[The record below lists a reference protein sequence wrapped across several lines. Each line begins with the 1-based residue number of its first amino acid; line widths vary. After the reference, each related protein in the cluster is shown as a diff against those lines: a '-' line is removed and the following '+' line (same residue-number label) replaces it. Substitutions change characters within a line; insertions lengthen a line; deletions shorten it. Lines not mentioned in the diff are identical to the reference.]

1 MCIILTNETQNFS
14 SQSTCFPQW
23 TALCHAANFK
33 SAHLPTEMAECC
45 SLFLV
50 ITLRK
55 STHVIWLAQDRCW
68 VGNFTKEEFPH
79 LKHPWHFWHRATSKR
94 EIAIILFTKV
104 WEDIQRGYCPSQIA
118 RRTYYLSITGNLP
131 LSKKVSHY
139 QLNIQTKLAIILN
152 NLLCLKVILSLEI
165 ITINIITP
173 GTGLNTQNILY

>member
-1 MCIILTNETQNFS
+1 MHYSNKWNTEF
-14 SQSTCFPQW
+14 
-23 TALCHAANFK
+23 FK
-33 SAHLPTEMAECC
+33 SVNLLSPVNSTVPC
-45 SLFLV
+45 SQFQKCTPPHWDGWMLLTAFLV

-55 STHVIWLAQDRCW
+55 STHIIWWAQDRCW

-139 QLNIQTKLAIILN
+139 QLNIQIKLAIILN